1 MQNTTSTPEFI
12 FPDVKVNVYKP
23 NNPVLVPITENRIA
37 TFQSSP
43 NIIRHIAFDVSG
55 TELENVVQS
64 GQSIGIVP
72 DVIDHE
78 SGRPAKVRLYSIC
91 SPTGGEDGK
100 GKIIATTVKRVIEEH
115 PETQDL
121 FLGLCS
127 NYLSS
132 LKPGDVVKM
141 TGPNGKKFVLPQ
153 NTNDFNYVFF
163 ATGTGVAPF
172 RAMWLEL
179 LEKQVQSQVAMIFG
193 TPYRTDLLY
202 HELFEESSIENDNFH
217 YLYSI
222 SREGLRPDGSRNHVQ
237 YQITDSKDQLGSIL
251 SAPNT
256 LIYVCGIKGMELGIY
271 RQLALEGY
279 TEYMRIDEEIAQK
292 PATEWSYDDL
302 KKKVRSSSRLFL
314 EVY

>member
-1 MQNTTSTPEFI
+1 
-12 FPDVKVNVYKP
+12 
-23 NNPVLVPITENRIA
+23 
-37 TFQSSP
+37 
-43 NIIRHIAFDVSG
+43 
-55 TELENVVQS
+55 
-64 GQSIGIVP
+64 
-72 DVIDHE
+72 
-78 SGRPAKVRLYSIC
+78 
-91 SPTGGEDGK
+91 
-100 GKIIATTVKRVIEEH
+100 
-115 PETQDL
+115 
-121 FLGLCS
+121 
-127 NYLSS
+127 
-132 LKPGDVVKM
+132 M

-222 SREGLRPDGSRNHVQ
+222 SREGLRSDGSRNHVQ
-237 YQITDSKDQLGSIL
+237 YQITDSNDQLGSIL
-251 SAPNT
+251 GAPNT

-302 KKKVRSSSRLFL
+302 KKKVRPSSRLFL